1 MSAKEAL
8 EALWSAYQIKRNST
22 TLSEY
27 MVEFRRQYGD
37 CLKTDFPANPSRS
50 VASPHLIDLPE
61 GFLQVVELYLRECS
75 DECNTGVTV
84 ETVQKAS
91 VAVQVLSILS
101 RNFNNI
107 PFVSTSDAVPLVI
120 VISSAVANQYTQHS
134 KDANDQNTQGF
145 LLSVLVFLEVLYD
158 PHLIWQKMC
167 AKVPVDS
174 NKCKVSPSHLH
185 LEVIPFFYDCLSS
198 KPCFLPA
205 SIQMKL
211 IHVFGAII
219 CGAQHNAQV
228 AINQN
233 TVEILFQ
240 RLREQECPLEVKM
253 TAVRC
258 ILQGI
263 VTLCASPPEARKVDV
278 DAFVREY
285 LGTLSKLMTEEEKP
299 TQVDTAQW
307 MMSGLQELF
316 SSNSN
321 SALKK
326 VFHDNELVE
335 RLIRSLHGTKLKSG
349 SAQKMATSSVRLIH
363 VFLSNVPFA
372 KKHFSSMQGY
382 RTLISTLKTMG
393 EPQQCTLETLLE
405 WLVEETPRLTG
416 TSSTLR
422 NLELMIHLLHW
433 LPQLES
439 HSLQLWLAEQ
449 LDSMVKGSLRSRMAC
464 ARGGV
469 IPAIIHVLGRS
480 NTIGGKAVGQL
491 LRFLV
496 TLASCSISTSE
507 LKALFHLLRPS
518 TSGEQ
523 HQYTLPLMYALSSMV
538 KSDGWLG
545 ASHFFDFSDLDEGIV
560 IPNIRKWPG
569 SGFAFHAW
577 VRLEKLNVR
586 KEAPFRRQLYS
597 FTSPNGTLESFFTAQ
612 GKLVVAVATK
622 KDYYAVPVEGI
633 TLDDE
638 TWHSVDVCHTPAR
651 RPFTNSTTT
660 VFIDGRQRVSVQ
672 VKLPSLSEFSQ
683 CHVAWGNSNEPS
695 ALIGERRSASGR
707 GSGDSS
713 TSTSVVEHSSGAGE
727 EQTSQNTV
735 TGGFLK
741 NSALGSFLS
750 GWDTDKIFSM
760 APSVPANL
768 RSAFNADPDPSIN
781 VSPLESH
788 EQVWGL
794 SRGLK
799 GQIGS
804 LCLFSEPL
812 QASQVKMMYTGGPRN
827 YTLFKNEDSVEV
839 AELLGKLVLYY
850 DAKASVDGTCTNLAP
865 SSSLYDGKFTGRYC
879 HTQNVKDTVN
889 LIGGFPTLYVL
900 LENSGKP
907 IPKCS
912 PSFEAASTPSS
923 NKASEEIV
931 DDWIVVP
938 SSSSSFSGP
947 QFVLLDLLRETEGNP
962 KTLAKDLRLAQNQV
976 SSFLVIVQ
984 HLMQGSPENQMQ
996 LLARTGIPTIGAL
1009 MQRVPGHCIDV
1020 NVLMAVQLLVENASS
1035 VENAQE
1041 MLQLV
1046 YQHILF
1052 DFRIWSKG
1060 SFAVRLGHI
1069 QYLTTI
1075 IKEDRKY
1082 FRKKYGPRFMLD
1094 MVQMFYSDCSLLTSD
1109 DVKTIRMAV
1118 LSLVKFYMMRDVSI
1132 QDVNAVVSY
1141 VLSQRKEELAKEMIE
1156 MLLHLLE
1163 SPSTKDQL
1171 VLLLYEP
1178 NCAELFYCIL
1188 LNREFSSC
1196 TKVKVLKVIQ
1206 ALLKSGRVYE
1216 KSKSRLRLAE
1226 VGFASLTGLLSPN
1239 EVTSEVAR
1247 ELVNLILMS
1256 DISQGFPGFLAVLN
1270 LIKNMDIELKFYA
1283 AKKLLGVLTD
1293 SAALLPQLAA
1303 QTGWQECVLSLLIK
1317 EPISESSCANRATV
1331 PALDLIDL
1339 NSLEADASADSEK
1352 PGSPVL
1358 KRGTLHRLSQKAL
1371 VAQQS
1376 LDEIMPGS
1384 PKASQ
1389 IFTHLK
1395 EHIFDFEITQF
1406 LGSARS
1412 RTNSQCSS
1420 QEDLASDA
1428 AQRSSPVSVT
1438 PSSLRRAPDQSPR
1451 ISPAHKMLG
1460 ISPVR
1465 SPVENGL
1472 SGGTEEQ
1479 LIDCVVEAA
1488 FLLAWR
1494 GIEGSS
1500 KQSWM
1505 ERGQVLVCV
1514 NKLALTNEL
1523 VASHLEIKRRLFERL
1538 LQACC
1543 TSLQESGQANATYAE
1558 NASEL
1563 MKLVF
1568 DFVCH
1573 ENVEDESRL
1582 SEKLLEHVLMVMDL
1596 LMVFGESPG
1605 DEGWEDMSKLALGI
1619 LLVCAASHKLE
1630 LCAMATARLHTLV
1643 QTRPFASLEES
1654 CYLLTGVNT
1663 VLAKAVKDG
1672 DQEQYSFVIPVVRA
1686 LLERVGLRLR
1696 AWQHLPSQPNM
1707 DAGPAFFDQFQKY
1720 ALTPEWTSFV
1730 SNVVRPVQ
1738 EQYSSMLI
1746 REQHEA
1752 MNGFW
1757 NQCYEGIMVAM
1768 HRRSRGVGESKLRF
1782 QSQILSAFQTRLVE
1796 EQQRILAVQTNLRN
1810 QHLFICRRWKA
1821 TKLFLT
1827 GPCGPWASSVIKPLY
1842 WKLSQQENFAR
1853 MRLKLTL
1860 NHNFD
1865 SHYQASCLRDNQGI
1879 LANQNTSWLPPIT
1892 AEARAM
1898 QQKEDIVAEEDIQA
1912 LQGQVQDLENPDGI
1926 IDKKKPVIEE
1936 DCELVTLMKVVKG
1949 RFEVTATQI
1958 YFIDLSPVRE
1968 EGERHDFT
1976 YPLHMLREVH
1986 LRRYNL
1992 RRSALEFFLVDQ
2004 TNFFLNFAT
2013 KTRNKIF
2020 GRVVALHP
2028 PNLLYSSGTRSPAEL
2043 LRASGLTQRWVNREI
2058 SNFEYLMHLNTIAG
2072 RTYNDLS
2079 QYPVF
2084 PWVLA
2089 DYSSPKL
2096 DFDNPSVYRDLSRPI
2111 GIVNPKNI
2119 EVVKAKFDSFVD
2131 ITGTVEK
2138 FHYGTHYSNSA
2149 GVLHYLV
2156 RLEPFTSLHIELQSG
2171 RFDVADRQFHSVEAT
2186 WKMLME
2192 SPNDVKELI
2201 PEFFYLPEFL
2211 TNMNA
2216 FDLGRLQGTKEQ
2228 VDDVRLPAW
2237 ATSPEDFIYK
2247 HRKALESEYVSLHLH
2262 DWIDLI
2268 FGYKQKGPAAAEA
2281 LNVFYYVS
2289 YEGAV
2294 DLDAI
2299 KDPVQREAT
2308 EGIIN
2313 NFGQTPC
2320 QLLKEPHP
2328 RRLSYEGAMLRMTKS
2343 DTKPPNL
2350 FLFLQNLKAYVVDDP
2365 LSCPVVHVNIP
2376 RSPARSFMQHGLM
2389 DTLVT
2394 VGCDGSLGVHGWLPY
2409 DRTRSYPN
2417 YFTFER
2423 DPNIQ
2428 NPKSAKKL
2436 AGVFQP
2442 GAKVHSRLFVLSSD
2456 GKFLVSGGHWDNSV
2470 RAYSLLRS
2478 KQVAH
2483 VILHKDVVTS
2493 LATDSCGMYLMTG
2506 SRDTTCII
2514 WELNQLGP
2522 GSFLPNKPF
2531 QILCGHDSEVTCVA
2545 VITELDMALSGSK
2558 DGTVNVHS
2566 VREGHFLHTL
2576 RLPGDMPEQVALLSV
2591 SHLGFIC
2598 IHSCPD
2604 PQALLKSGYVLHL
2617 YTINGKYLLRK
2628 EVARAISDM
2637 IVCDDYLITGD
2648 EDGLLVIYELFGLA
2662 EKVSLPLC
2670 SPILTVARTP
2680 TNSHLICSLSDG
2692 KLVVIGISTSSLR
2705 SSS

>member
-50 VASPHLIDLPE
+50 ITSPHLIDLPE
-61 GFLQVVELYLRECS
+61 GFLQVVESYLRECS
-75 DECNTGVTV
+75 DDCNTGVTV
-84 ETVQKAS
+84 ETVQKAV

-101 RNFNNI
+101 RNFSNI
-107 PFVSTSDAVPLVI
+107 PFVSTSEAVPLVI

-134 KDANDQNTQGF
+134 KDAKDQNTTGF
-145 LLSVLVFLEVLYD
+145 LLSVLIFLEVLYD

-167 AKVPVDS
+167 AKVPLES
-174 NKCKVSPSHLH
+174 TKYKVSPSHLH

-233 TVEILFQ
+233 TVEILFH

-263 VTLCASPPEARKVDV
+263 VTLCASPPEARKVDLN
-278 DAFVREY
+278 AFVREY
-285 LGTLSKLMTEEEKP
+285 LGTLSKLMTEEERP

-316 SSNSN
+316 SSNCTL
-321 SALKK
+321 ALKK

-335 RLIRSLHGTKLKSG
+335 RLIRSLHGTKLKSS
-349 SAQKMATSSVRLIH
+349 SAQKIATSSVRLIH
-363 VFLSNVPFA
+363 VFLSNYPFA
-372 KKHFSSMQGY
+372 KKHFSSMQGC

-393 EPQQCTLETLLE
+393 EPQQSTLETLLE

-416 TSSTLR
+416 TSTLR

-439 HSLQLWLAEQ
+439 HALQLWLAEQ
-449 LDSMVKGSLRSRMAC
+449 LDSMVKGSLRSRMDC

-469 IPAIIHVLGRS
+469 IPAVIHVLSRS
-480 NTIGGKAVGQL
+480 STIGGKAVGQL
-491 LRFLV
+491 LKFLV
-496 TLASCSISTSE
+496 TLGSCSISTSE
-507 LKALFHLLRPS
+507 LKALFHLLRPNS
-518 TSGEQ
+518 SGEQ

-545 ASHFFDFSDLDEGIV
+545 ACHFFDFRNPDEGIV
-560 IPNIRKWPG
+560 IPNIKKWPG

-577 VRLEKLNVR
+577 LRLEKLNVR

-597 FTSPNGTLESFFTAQ
+597 FTTANGSLESFFTAQ
-612 GKLVVAVATK
+612 GKLVVAVSTK
-622 KDYYAVPVEGI
+622 KDYYAIPVEGI

-651 RPFTNSTTT
+651 RPFTNSTMS

-683 CHVAWGNSNEPS
+683 CHVACGNSNEPTTPTS
-695 ALIGERRSASGR
+695 ERRAASSR
-707 GSGDSS
+707 ASGDST
-713 TSTSVVEHSSGAGE
+713 TSGMLPEHGLGGSEEHPGQGVAG
-727 EQTSQNTV
+727 S
-735 TGGFLK
+735 GGFLR

-760 APSVPANL
+760 APSVPVNL
-768 RSAFNADPDPSIN
+768 RSAFNADPDPS
-781 VSPLESH
+781 VSVTPLESH

-839 AELLGKLVLYY
+839 SELLGKLVLYY
-850 DAKASVDGTCTNLAP
+850 DAKASLDGTCTNLAP
-865 SSSLYDGKFTGRYC
+865 TLSLYDGTVRGRYC
-879 HTQNVKDTVN
+879 HTQNVKDTIN

-912 PSFEAASTPSS
+912 PSFETPCTPS
-923 NKASEEIV
+923 NHRASEELV

-938 SSSSSFSGP
+938 SSSSSFS
-947 QFVLLDLLRETEGNP
+947 
-962 KTLAKDLRLAQNQV
+962 
-976 SSFLVIVQ
+976 
-984 HLMQGSPENQMQ
+984 
-996 LLARTGIPTIGAL
+996 
-1009 MQRVPGHCIDV
+1009 
-1020 NVLMAVQLLVENASS
+1020 
-1035 VENAQE
+1035 
-1041 MLQLV
+1041 
-1046 YQHILF
+1046 
-1052 DFRIWSKG
+1052 
-1060 SFAVRLGHI
+1060 GHI

-1082 FRKKYGPRFMLD
+1082 FRKKYGPRFLLD
-1094 MVQMFYSDCSLLTSD
+1094 MVQMFYSDCSLLSSD

-1132 QDVNAVVSY
+1132 QDVSAVVSY
-1141 VLSQRKEELAKEMIE
+1141 VLSQRKEEL
-1156 MLLHLLE
+1156 L
-1163 SPSTKDQL
+1163 
-1171 VLLLYEP
+1171 
-1178 NCAELFYCIL
+1178 
-1188 LNREFSSC
+1188 
-1196 TKVKVLKVIQ
+1196 IQ
-1206 ALLKSGRVYE
+1206 ALLRSDKVYE

-1226 VGFASLTGLLSPN
+1226 VGFASLTGLMSSN
-1239 EVTSEVAR
+1239 DVTSEVAR

-1256 DISQGFPGFLAVLN
+1256 
-1270 LIKNMDIELKFYA
+1270 
-1283 AKKLLGVLTD
+1283 
-1293 SAALLPQLAA
+1293 
-1303 QTGWQECVLSLLIK
+1303 
-1317 EPISESSCANRATV
+1317 
-1331 PALDLIDL
+1331 
-1339 NSLEADASADSEK
+1339 
-1352 PGSPVL
+1352 
-1358 KRGTLHRLSQKAL
+1358 
-1371 VAQQS
+1371 
-1376 LDEIMPGS
+1376 
-1384 PKASQ
+1384 
-1389 IFTHLK
+1389 
-1395 EHIFDFEITQF
+1395 
-1406 LGSARS
+1406 
-1412 RTNSQCSS
+1412 
-1420 QEDLASDA
+1420 
-1428 AQRSSPVSVT
+1428 
-1438 PSSLRRAPDQSPR
+1438 
-1451 ISPAHKMLG
+1451 
-1460 ISPVR
+1460 
-1465 SPVENGL
+1465 
-1472 SGGTEEQ
+1472 
-1479 LIDCVVEAA
+1479 
-1488 FLLAWR
+1488 
-1494 GIEGSS
+1494 
-1500 KQSWM
+1500 
-1505 ERGQVLVCV
+1505 
-1514 NKLALTNEL
+1514 
-1523 VASHLEIKRRLFERL
+1523 
-1538 LQACC
+1538 
-1543 TSLQESGQANATYAE
+1543 GQANATHAE

-1605 DEGWEDMSKLALGI
+1605 DEGWEEMSKLALGI
-1619 LLVCAASHKLE
+1619 LLVCAGSHKLE

-1654 CYLLTGVNT
+1654 CYLLTGVNA
-1663 VLAKAVKDG
+1663 VLARAVKDG

-1720 ALTPEWTSFV
+1720 ALTSEWSSFV
-1730 SNVVRPVQ
+1730 SNVVKPVQ
-1738 EQYSSMLI
+1738 EQYGSMLI

-1768 HRRSRGVGESKLRF
+1768 HKRSRGVGESKLRF
-1782 QSQILSAFQTRLVE
+1782 QSQVLSAFQSRLVE

-1827 GPCGPWASSVIKPLY
+1827 GPCGPWSSSINKPLY

-1879 LANQNTSWLPPIT
+1879 LTNQSTSWLPPIS

-1898 QQKEDIVAEEDIQA
+1898 LQKEDFVAEEDIQA
-1912 LQGQVQDLENPDGI
+1912 LQGQVQDLEHPEGT

-2004 TNFFLNFAT
+2004 TNFFLNFTT

-2084 PWVLA
+2084 PWILA
-2089 DYSSPKL
+2089 DYTSPKL
-2096 DFDNPSVYRDLSRPI
+2096 DFEDPAIYRELSRPI
-2111 GIVNPKNI
+2111 GIINPKNI
-2119 EVVKAKFDSFVD
+2119 EEVKAKYDSFVD

-2171 RFDVADRQFHSVEAT
+2171 RFDVADRQFHSFEGT

-2211 TNMNA
+2211 TNMNG

-2237 ATSPEDFIYK
+2237 ASSPEDFIYK

-2262 DWIDLI
+2262 EWIDLI
-2268 FGYKQKGPAAAEA
+2268 FGYKQKGPAAVEA

-2328 RRLSYEGAMLRMTKS
+2328 RRLSHEGALLRMTKS

-2350 FLFLQNLKAYVVDDP
+2350 FLFLQNLKAYVVDAP

-2376 RSPARSFMQHGLM
+2376 KSPARSFMQHGLM

-2417 YFTFER
+2417 YFTFEK
-2423 DPNIQ
+2423 DLNLQ

-2493 LATDSCGMYLMTG
+2493 LATDNCGMYLMTG

-2514 WELNQLGP
+2514 WELNQLGS
-2522 GSFLPNKPF
+2522 GSFLPDKPF

-2576 RLPGDMPEQVALLSV
+2576 RLPGDLPEQVALLSV

-2598 IHSCPD
+2598 VHSCPD
-2604 PQALLKSGYVLHL
+2604 PHALLKSGYVLHL

-2628 EVARAISDM
+2628 EVSRAISDM
-2637 IVCDDYLITGD
+2637 TVCDDFLITGD

-2670 SPILTVARTP
+2670 SPILTVVRTP
-2680 TNSHLICSLSDG
+2680 TNSHLICSLGNG

-2705 SSS
+2705 SS

>member
-8 EALWSAYQIKRNST
+8 EALWSAYQIKRNSA

-27 MVEFRRQYGD
+27 MVEFRRQYGE
-37 CLKTDFPANPSRS
+37 CLKADFPANRSRS

-61 GFLQVVELYLRECS
+61 GFLQVVESYLRDCC

-84 ETVQKAS
+84 ETVQRAV

-107 PFVSTSDAVPLVI
+107 PFVSTSEAVPLII
-120 VISSAVANQYTQHS
+120 VISSAVANQYTQHV
-134 KDANDQNTQGF
+134 KDANDQKTAGY
-145 LLSVLVFLEVLYD
+145 LLSVLTFLEVLYD

-167 AKVPVDS
+167 SKVPLDS
-174 NKCKVSPSHLH
+174 TKHKVSPSHLH

-205 SIQMKL
+205 AIQMKL

-233 TVEILFQ
+233 TVDILFQ

-263 VTLCASPPEARKVDV
+263 VTLCASPPEARKVDLN
-278 DAFVREY
+278 AFVREY
-285 LGTLSKLMTEEEKP
+285 LGTLSRLMMEEERP

-321 SALKK
+321 LALKK

-335 RLIRSLHGTKLKSG
+335 RLIRSLHGTKLKSS

-363 VFLSNVPFA
+363 VFLSNYPFA

-382 RTLISTLKTMG
+382 RTLIGTLKTMG

-416 TSSTLR
+416 PCTLR

-433 LPQLES
+433 LPQLETAA
-439 HSLQLWLAEQ
+439 LQLWLAEQ
-449 LDSMVKGSLRSRMAC
+449 LDTLVRGSLRSRMSC

-469 IPAIIHVLGRS
+469 IPAIIHVLARS
-480 NTIGGKAVGQL
+480 TTIGGRAVGQL
-491 LRFLV
+491 LKFLV
-496 TLASCSISTSE
+496 TLGSCSISTSE

-518 TSGEQ
+518 SSGEQ

-545 ASHFFDFSDLDEGIV
+545 ASHFFDFSDPDEGII
-560 IPNIRKWPG
+560 IPNIKKWPG

-577 VRLEKLNVR
+577 LRLEKLNSR
-586 KEAPFRRQLYS
+586 KEAAFRRQLYS
-597 FTSPNGTLESFFTAQ
+597 FTAPNGMLEAFFTAQ

-622 KDYYAVPVEGI
+622 KDYYAIPVEGL

-638 TWHSVDVCHTPAR
+638 TWHSVDVCHAPAR
-651 RPFTNSTTT
+651 RPFTNSTVT

-672 VKLPSLSEFSQ
+672 VKLPSLTEFSQ
-683 CHVAWGNSNEPS
+683 CRVACGSGLNELAAAGS
-695 ALIGERRSASGR
+695 ERRATNTR
-707 GSGDSS
+707 GSGDNPVAS
-713 TSTSVVEHSSGAGE
+713 TAVGERSPGGADEQQPHSHAA
-727 EQTSQNTV
+727 

-741 NSALGSFLS
+741 NSAFGSFLS
-750 GWDTDKIFSM
+750 GWDTEKIFSM

-768 RSAFNADPDPSIN
+768 RSAFNADPDPSVCVTAI
-781 VSPLESH
+781 ESCA
-788 EQVWGL
+788 QVWGV
-794 SRGLK
+794 SSGLK
-799 GQIGS
+799 GQVGS

-812 QASQVKMMYTGGPRN
+812 QASQVKMMFTGGPRN

-839 AELLGKLVLYY
+839 AELLTRLVLYY
-850 DAKASVDGTCTNLAP
+850 DAKASVEGVCTNLAP
-865 SSSLYDGKFTGRYC
+865 SSSLYDGKVNGRYC
-879 HTQNVKDTVN
+879 HTQNVKDVIN

-900 LENSGKP
+900 LENSGKS

-912 PSFEAASTPSS
+912 PSFEAASPPSS
-923 NKASEEIV
+923 RRQASEELV

-938 SSSSSFSGP
+938 SSSSSFS
-947 QFVLLDLLRETEGNP
+947 
-962 KTLAKDLRLAQNQV
+962 DLRLAQNQV

-984 HLMQGSPENQMQ
+984 HLMQGSCENQMQ

-1035 VENAQE
+1035 AENAQE

-1082 FRKKYGPRFMLD
+1082 FRRKYGPRFLLD
-1094 MVQMFYSDCSLLTSD
+1094 MVQMFYSDCSLLSSD

-1118 LSLVKFYMMRDVSI
+1118 LSLVKFYMMRDVNI
-1132 QDVNAVVSY
+1132 QDVSAVVSY
-1141 VLSQRKEELAKEMIE
+1141 VLSQKKEELVKEMVE

-1163 SPSTKDQL
+1163 SPTTKDQL

-1178 NCAELFYCIL
+1178 NSAELFYCLL

-1196 TKVKVLKVIQ
+1196 TKVKVLKLIQ
-1206 ALLKSGRVYE
+1206 ALLRSDKVYE
-1216 KSKSRLRLAE
+1216 KSKSRLRLSE
-1226 VGFASLTGLLSPN
+1226 VGFASLTGLLSPS
-1239 EVTSEVAR
+1239 EVSSEVAR
-1247 ELVNLILMS
+1247 ELLNLILMS
-1256 DISQGFPGFLAVLN
+1256 DISQGFPGLLAMLN
-1270 LIKNMDIELKFYA
+1270 FIKNMDIELKFFA
-1283 AKKLLGVLTD
+1283 AKKLL
-1293 SAALLPQLAA
+1293 AALSDHSVLLPQLAQ

-1317 EPISESSCANRATV
+1317 EPISEASCANRAALTQ
-1331 PALDLIDL
+1331 LDLIDL
-1339 NSLEADASADSEK
+1339 RSLEGPDAAAAGADCEK

-1376 LDEIMPGS
+1376 LEEILPGS
-1384 PKASQ
+1384 PKAAAQ
-1389 IFTHLK
+1389 MFTHLK

-1406 LGSARS
+1406 LGSGRS

-1420 QEDLASDA
+1420 QEDLASETT
-1428 AQRSSPVSVT
+1428 QRSSPMVVT
-1438 PSSLRRAPDQSPR
+1438 PSPLRRVPPEQQPSSPR
-1451 ISPAHKMLG
+1451 VSPAHKMLG

-1465 SPVENGL
+1465 SPVVENGL
-1472 SGGTEEQ
+1472 RGGPEEQ
-1479 LIDCVVEAA
+1479 LVDCVVEAA

-1500 KQSWM
+1500 KQAWM

-1523 VASHLEIKRRLFERL
+1523 VASHLEIKRQLFERL

-1543 TSLQESGQANATYAE
+1543 TNLQESGTDGQANATHAE

-1596 LMVFGESPG
+1596 LLVFGESPG
-1605 DEGWEDMSKLALGI
+1605 DEGWEEMSKLALGI
-1619 LLVCAASHKLE
+1619 LLVCAGSHKLE

-1654 CYLLTGVNT
+1654 CYLLTGVHT
-1663 VLAKAVKDG
+1663 VLARAVKDG

-1686 LLERVGLRLR
+1686 LLERVALRLR
-1696 AWQHLPSQPNM
+1696 AWQHLPSQPNTE
-1707 DAGPAFFDQFQKY
+1707 AGPAFFDQFQKY

-1730 SNVVRPVQ
+1730 TTVVRPVQ
-1738 EQYSSMLI
+1738 EQYSSLQAK
-1746 REQHEA
+1746 EQQEA

-1768 HRRSRGVGESKLRF
+1768 HRRGRAAGESKLRF
-1782 QSQILSAFQTRLVE
+1782 QSQILSAFQSRLVE
-1796 EQQRILAVQTNLRN
+1796 EQQRVLSVQTNLRN
-1810 QHLFICRRWKA
+1810 QHLFVCRRWKA

-1827 GPCGPWASSVIKPLY
+1827 GPCGPWASSVNKPLY

-1865 SHYQASCLRDNQGI
+1865 SHYQASCLRDNQGN
-1879 LANQNTSWLPPIT
+1879 LCSQNTSWLPPIS
-1892 AEARAM
+1892 AEAKAM
-1898 QQKEDIVAEEDIQA
+1898 QQKEDVVAEEDIQA
-1912 LQGQVQDLENPDGI
+1912 LQGQLQDVENPDGT

-1949 RFEVTATQI
+1949 RIEVTATQI

-1976 YPLHMLREVH
+1976 HPLHMLREVH

-1992 RRSALEFFLVDQ
+1992 RRSALEFFLLDQ
-2004 TNFFLNFAT
+2004 TNFFLNFTT

-2020 GRVVALHP
+2020 GRLVALHP

-2043 LRASGLTQRWVNREI
+2043 LKASGLTQRWVNREI

-2089 DYSSPKL
+2089 DYTSPKL
-2096 DFDNPSVYRDLSRPI
+2096 DFEDPAIYRDLSRPI

-2119 EVVKAKFDSFVD
+2119 EEVKNKYEGFVD
-2131 ITGTVEK
+2131 ITGTMEK

-2171 RFDVADRQFHSVEAT
+2171 RFDVADRQFHSMEGT

-2211 TNMNA
+2211 TNMNG
-2216 FDLGRLQGTKEQ
+2216 FDLGRLQVSKEQ

-2247 HRKALESEYVSLHLH
+2247 HRKALESEHVSLHLH
-2262 DWIDLI
+2262 EWIDLI
-2268 FGYKQKGPAAAEA
+2268 FGYKQKGPAAVEA

-2299 KDPVQREAT
+2299 KDPIQREAT

-2328 RRLSYEGAMLRMTKS
+2328 RRLSHEGALVRMTKS

-2350 FLFLQNLKAYVVDDP
+2350 FLFLQNLKAYVVDPP
-2365 LSCPVVHVNIP
+2365 LGCPVVHVNIP

-2423 DPNIQ
+2423 DPALQ

-2436 AGVFQP
+2436 SGVFQP

-2483 VILHKDVVTS
+2483 VVLHKDVVTS
-2493 LATDSCGMYLMTG
+2493 LATDTCGMYLMSG

-2514 WELNQLGP
+2514 WELNQLGS
-2522 GSFLPNKPF
+2522 GSFLPSKPF
-2531 QILCGHDSEVTCVA
+2531 QVLCGHDSEVTCVA

-2598 IHSCPD
+2598 VHSCPD
-2604 PQALLKSGYVLHL
+2604 PLALLKSGYVLHL

-2628 EVARAISDM
+2628 EVPRAISDM
-2637 IVCDDYLITGD
+2637 AIYDDYLITGD
-2648 EDGLLVIYELFGLA
+2648 EDGLLVVYELFGLT
-2662 EKVSLPLC
+2662 EKVSMPLC

-2680 TNSHLICSLSDG
+2680 SHSHLICSLSDG

-2705 SSS
+2705 SP

>member
-1 MSAKEAL
+1 M
-8 EALWSAYQIKRNST
+8 
-22 TLSEY
+22 
-27 MVEFRRQYGD
+27 
-37 CLKTDFPANPSRS
+37 
-50 VASPHLIDLPE
+50 
-61 GFLQVVELYLRECS
+61 
-75 DECNTGVTV
+75 
-84 ETVQKAS
+84 
-91 VAVQVLSILS
+91 
-101 RNFNNI
+101 
-107 PFVSTSDAVPLVI
+107 
-120 VISSAVANQYTQHS
+120 
-134 KDANDQNTQGF
+134 
-145 LLSVLVFLEVLYD
+145 
-158 PHLIWQKMC
+158 
-167 AKVPVDS
+167 
-174 NKCKVSPSHLH
+174 
-185 LEVIPFFYDCLSS
+185 
-198 KPCFLPA
+198 
-205 SIQMKL
+205 
-211 IHVFGAII
+211 
-219 CGAQHNAQV
+219 
-228 AINQN
+228 
-233 TVEILFQ
+233 
-240 RLREQECPLEVKM
+240 
-253 TAVRC
+253 
-258 ILQGI
+258 
-263 VTLCASPPEARKVDV
+263 
-278 DAFVREY
+278 
-285 LGTLSKLMTEEEKP
+285 
-299 TQVDTAQW
+299 
-307 MMSGLQELF
+307 
-316 SSNSN
+316 
-321 SALKK
+321 
-326 VFHDNELVE
+326 VE

-363 VFLSNVPFA
+363 VFLSSFPFA
-372 KKHFSSMQGY
+372 KKHFSNMQGY

-393 EPQQCTLETLLE
+393 EPQQSTLETLLE
-405 WLVEETPRLTG
+405 WLVEETPRLTR

-491 LRFLV
+491 LKFLV

-545 ASHFFDFSDLDEGIV
+545 ASHFFDFSDPDEGIV
-560 IPNIRKWPG
+560 IPNIKKWPG

-577 VRLEKLNVR
+577 VRLEKLNAR
-586 KEAPFRRQLYS
+586 KEGAFRRQFYS
-597 FTSPNGTLESFFTAQ
+597 FTTPNGTLESFFTAQ

-622 KDYYAVPVEGI
+622 KEYYAVPVEGV

-638 TWHSVDVCHTPAR
+638 TWHSVDICHTAAR
-651 RPFTNSTTT
+651 RPFTNSTTV

-672 VKLPSLSEFSQ
+672 VKLPSISEFSQ
-683 CHVAWGNSNEPS
+683 CHVACANQAS
-695 ALIGERRSASGR
+695 ASTGERRSADGR

-713 TSTSVVEHSSGAGE
+713 GSTSSVEHGSGDC
-727 EQTSQNTV
+727 
-735 TGGFLK
+735 
-741 NSALGSFLS
+741 

-768 RSAFNADPDPSIN
+768 RSAFSVDPDPSIS

-865 SSSLYDGKFTGRYC
+865 SSSIYDGTFTGRYC

-947 QFVLLDLLRETEGNP
+947 QSVLLDLLCETEGDP

-1009 MQRVPGHCIDV
+1009 MQRGHCIDV

-1141 VLSQRKEELAKEMIE
+1141 MLSQRKEELTKEMIE
-1156 MLLHLLE
+1156 ILLHLLE

-1206 ALLKSGRVYE
+1206 ALLRSDRVYE

-1226 VGFASLTGLLSPN
+1226 VGFSSLTGLLSPN

-1256 DISQGFPGFLAVLN
+1256 DISQAFPGFLAVLN

-1283 AKKLLGVLTD
+1283 AKKLLAVLTD
-1293 SAALLPQLAA
+1293 SAVLLPQLAA
-1303 QTGWQECVLSLLIK
+1303 QAGWQECVLSLLIK
-1317 EPISESSCANRATV
+1317 EPISESNCANRATM
-1331 PALDLIDL
+1331 PTLDLIDL
-1339 NSLEADASADSEK
+1339 NSLEADTSADSEK

-1376 LDEIMPGS
+1376 TSLISKSVNFLEVLGPV
-1384 PKASQ
+1384 PTASAQ
-1389 IFTHLK
+1389 
-1395 EHIFDFEITQF
+1395 
-1406 LGSARS
+1406 AR
-1412 RTNSQCSS
+1412 RTWHPTRPNR
-1420 QEDLASDA
+1420 A
-1428 AQRSSPVSVT
+1428 APF
-1438 PSSLRRAPDQSPR
+1438 PSLLPPCVRLPDQSPR
-1451 ISPAHKMLG
+1451 ISPVHKMLG
-1460 ISPVR
+1460 TSPVR
-1465 SPVENGL
+1465 SPVDNGL

-1479 LIDCVVEAA
+1479 LIDCVVESA

-1500 KQSWM
+1500 KQCWM
-1505 ERGQVLVCV
+1505 ERGQVLICV

-1523 VASHLEIKRRLFERL
+1523 VASHLEIKRKLFERL

-1619 LLVCAASHKLE
+1619 LLVPAHSRHSRSP
-1630 LCAMATARLHTLV
+1630 ATCS
-1643 QTRPFASLEES
+1643 P
-1654 CYLLTGVNT
+1654 GVNT

-1696 AWQHLPSQPNM
+1696 TWQHLPSQPNM

-1720 ALTPEWTSFV
+1720 ALTLEWTLFV
-1730 SNVVRPVQ
+1730 SNVVKPVQ

-1782 QSQILSAFQTRLVE
+1782 QSQVLSAFQTRLVE
-1796 EQQRILAVQTNLRN
+1796 EQQRILTVQTNLRN

-1879 LANQNTSWLPPIT
+1879 LTNQNTSCLPPIT
-1892 AEARAM
+1892 AEAKAM

-2004 TNFFLNFAT
+2004 TNFFLNFTT
-2013 KTRNKIF
+2013 KIRNKIF

-2084 PWVLA
+2084 PW
-2089 DYSSPKL
+2089 
-2096 DFDNPSVYRDLSRPI
+2096 
-2111 GIVNPKNI
+2111 NI
-2119 EVVKAKFDSFVD
+2119 EEVKAKYDSFVD

-2171 RFDVADRQFHSVEAT
+2171 R
-2186 WKMLME
+2186 
-2192 SPNDVKELI
+2192 
-2201 PEFFYLPEFL
+2201 
-2211 TNMNA
+2211 
-2216 FDLGRLQGTKEQ
+2216 
-2228 VDDVRLPAW
+2228 
-2237 ATSPEDFIYK
+2237 
-2247 HRKALESEYVSLHLH
+2247 
-2262 DWIDLI
+2262 
-2268 FGYKQKGPAAAEA
+2268 
-2281 LNVFYYVS
+2281 
-2289 YEGAV
+2289 
-2294 DLDAI
+2294 
-2299 KDPVQREAT
+2299 
-2308 EGIIN
+2308 
-2313 NFGQTPC
+2313 
-2320 QLLKEPHP
+2320 
-2328 RRLSYEGAMLRMTKS
+2328 
-2343 DTKPPNL
+2343 
-2350 FLFLQNLKAYVVDDP
+2350 
-2365 LSCPVVHVNIP
+2365 
-2376 RSPARSFMQHGLM
+2376 
-2389 DTLVT
+2389 
-2394 VGCDGSLGVHGWLPY
+2394 
-2409 DRTRSYPN
+2409 
-2417 YFTFER
+2417 
-2423 DPNIQ
+2423 
-2428 NPKSAKKL
+2428 
-2436 AGVFQP
+2436 
-2442 GAKVHSRLFVLSSD
+2442 
-2456 GKFLVSGGHWDNSV
+2456 
-2470 RAYSLLRS
+2470 
-2478 KQVAH
+2478 
-2483 VILHKDVVTS
+2483 
-2493 LATDSCGMYLMTG
+2493 
-2506 SRDTTCII
+2506 
-2514 WELNQLGP
+2514 
-2522 GSFLPNKPF
+2522 
-2531 QILCGHDSEVTCVA
+2531 
-2545 VITELDMALSGSK
+2545 
-2558 DGTVNVHS
+2558 
-2566 VREGHFLHTL
+2566 
-2576 RLPGDMPEQVALLSV
+2576 
-2591 SHLGFIC
+2591 
-2598 IHSCPD
+2598 
-2604 PQALLKSGYVLHL
+2604 
-2617 YTINGKYLLRK
+2617 
-2628 EVARAISDM
+2628 
-2637 IVCDDYLITGD
+2637 
-2648 EDGLLVIYELFGLA
+2648 
-2662 EKVSLPLC
+2662 
-2670 SPILTVARTP
+2670 
-2680 TNSHLICSLSDG
+2680 
-2692 KLVVIGISTSSLR
+2692 
-2705 SSS
+2705 

>member
-27 MVEFRRQYGD
+27 MVEFRRQYGG
-37 CLKTDFPANPSRS
+37 CLKTDFLANPNRS
-50 VASPHLIDLPE
+50 VTSPHLIDLPE
-61 GFLQVVELYLRECS
+61 GFLQVVETYLRECS
-75 DECNTGVTV
+75 DDCNTGVTV
-84 ETVQKAS
+84 ETVQKGI

-101 RNFNNI
+101 RNFSNI

-134 KDANDQNTQGF
+134 KDANDQNTTGF
-145 LLSVLVFLEVLYD
+145 LLSVLIFLEVLYD

-167 AKVPVDS
+167 AKVPLES
-174 NKCKVSPSHLH
+174 TKYKVSPSHLH

-233 TVEILFQ
+233 TVEILFH

-263 VTLCASPPEARKVDV
+263 VTLCASPPEARKVDLN
-278 DAFVREY
+278 AFVREY
-285 LGTLSKLMTEEEKP
+285 MGTLSRLMTEEERP

-316 SSNSN
+316 SSNCTL
-321 SALKK
+321 ALKK
-326 VFHDNELVE
+326 VFHDSELVE
-335 RLIRSLHGTKLKSG
+335 RLIRSLHGTKLKSS
-349 SAQKMATSSVRLIH
+349 SAQKIATSSVRLIH
-363 VFLSNVPFA
+363 VFLSNYPFA

-393 EPQQCTLETLLE
+393 EPQQSTLETLLE
-405 WLVEETPRLTG
+405 WLVEETPRLMG
-416 TSSTLR
+416 TSTLR

-433 LPQLES
+433 LPQLDS
-439 HSLQLWLAEQ
+439 HALQLWLAEQ
-449 LDSMVKGSLRSRMAC
+449 LDLMVKGSLRSRMDC

-469 IPAIIHVLGRS
+469 IPAVIHVLSRS
-480 NTIGGKAVGQL
+480 STIGGKAIGQL
-491 LRFLV
+491 LKFLV
-496 TLASCSISTSE
+496 TLGSCSISTSE
-507 LKALFHLLRPS
+507 LKALFHLLRPNS
-518 TSGEQ
+518 SGEQ

-545 ASHFFDFSDLDEGIV
+545 ACHFFDFRDPDEGIV
-560 IPNIRKWPG
+560 IPNIKKWPG

-577 VRLEKLNVR
+577 LRLEKLNVR

-597 FTSPNGTLESFFTAQ
+597 FTTTNGTLESFFTAQ
-612 GKLVVAVATK
+612 GKLVVAVSTK
-622 KDYYAVPVEGI
+622 KDYYAIPVEGI
-633 TLDDE
+633 ALDDE

-651 RPFTNSTTT
+651 RPFTNSTML

-683 CHVAWGNSNEPS
+683 CHVACGNSIEPTTPT
-695 ALIGERRSASGR
+695 GERRAASSR
-707 GSGDSS
+707 ACGDS
-713 TSTSVVEHSSGAGE
+713 TLPEHGLEGSEEHPGQGVAGG
-727 EQTSQNTV
+727 
-735 TGGFLK
+735 GGFLR

-760 APSVPANL
+760 APSVPVNL
-768 RSAFNADPDPSIN
+768 RSAFNADPDPSIS
-781 VSPLESH
+781 VTPLESH

-839 AELLGKLVLYY
+839 SELLGKLVLYY
-850 DAKASVDGTCTNLAP
+850 DAKASLDGTCTNLAP
-865 SSSLYDGKFTGRYC
+865 TLSLYDGTIKGRYC
-879 HTQNVKDTVN
+879 HTQNVKDTIN

-912 PSFEAASTPSS
+912 PSFETPCTPS
-923 NKASEEIV
+923 NHRASEELV

-938 SSSSSFSGP
+938 SSSSSFS
-947 QFVLLDLLRETEGNP
+947 
-962 KTLAKDLRLAQNQV
+962 DLRLAQNQV

-984 HLMQGSPENQMQ
+984 HLMQGSLENQMQ
-996 LLARTGIPTIGAL
+996 LSARTGIPTIGAL

-1020 NVLMAVQLLVENASS
+1020 NVLMAVQLLVENAST

-1060 SFAVRLGHI
+1060 SFPVRLGHI

-1082 FRKKYGPRFMLD
+1082 FRKKYGPRFLLD
-1094 MVQMFYSDCSLLTSD
+1094 MVQMFYSDCSLLSSD

-1132 QDVNAVVSY
+1132 QDVSAVVSY
-1141 VLSQRKEELAKEMIE
+1141 VLSQRKEELAKEMVE

-1163 SPSTKDQL
+1163 SPTTKDQL

-1178 NCAELFYCIL
+1178 NCAELLYCIL
-1188 LNREFSSC
+1188 LNRDFSSC
-1196 TKVKVLKVIQ
+1196 TKVKVLKLIQ
-1206 ALLKSGRVYE
+1206 ALLRSEKVYE
-1216 KSKSRLRLAE
+1216 KSKSRLRLTE
-1226 VGFASLTGLLSPN
+1226 VGFASLTGLMSSN
-1239 EVTSEVAR
+1239 DVTSEVAR

-1256 DISQGFPGFLAVLN
+1256 DISQAFPGFLAVLN

-1293 SAALLPQLAA
+1293 NASLLPQLAA
-1303 QTGWQECVLSLLIK
+1303 QTGWQECILSLLIK
-1317 EPISESSCANRATV
+1317 EPISEASRAFQATV
-1331 PALDLIDL
+1331 STLDLIDL
-1339 NSLEADASADSEK
+1339 NSLEADTSTESEK

-1376 LDEIMPGS
+1376 LEEILPGS

-1389 IFTHLK
+1389 ILSHLK

-1406 LGSARS
+1406 LGSGRS

-1428 AQRSSPVSVT
+1428 AQRSSPVAVT
-1438 PSSLRRAPDQSPR
+1438 PSPLRRTQDQSPR
-1451 ISPAHKMLG
+1451 ISPAQKMLG
-1460 ISPVR
+1460 TSPVR

-1472 SGGTEEQ
+1472 SGGIEEQ
-1479 LIDCVVEAA
+1479 LINCVVEAA

-1523 VASHLEIKRRLFERL
+1523 VTSHLEIKRQLFERL

-1543 TSLQESGQANATYAE
+1543 TSLQESGQANATHAE

-1582 SEKLLEHVLMVMDL
+1582 SEKLLEHVLMAMDL

-1605 DEGWEDMSKLALGI
+1605 DEGWEEMSKLALGI
-1619 LLVCAASHKLE
+1619 LLVCAGSHKLE

-1654 CYLLTGVNT
+1654 CYLLTGMNA
-1663 VLAKAVKDG
+1663 VLARAVKDG
-1672 DQEQYSFVIPVVRA
+1672 DQEHYSFVIPVVRA

-1720 ALTPEWTSFV
+1720 AFTSEWTSFV
-1730 SNVVRPVQ
+1730 ANVVKPVQ

-1768 HRRSRGVGESKLRF
+1768 HKRSRGVGESKLRF
-1782 QSQILSAFQTRLVE
+1782 QSQVLSAFQTRLVE
-1796 EQQRILAVQTNLRN
+1796 EQQRILAMQTNLRN

-1827 GPCGPWASSVIKPLY
+1827 GPCGPWASSINKPLY
-1842 WKLSQQENFAR
+1842 WKLSQQENLAR

-1879 LANQNTSWLPPIT
+1879 LANQSASWLPPIT

-1898 QQKEDIVAEEDIQA
+1898 QQKEDIVAEEDIQN
-1912 LQGQVQDLENPDGI
+1912 LQGQVQDLDNPDSA

-2004 TNFFLNFAT
+2004 TNFFLNFTT

-2084 PWVLA
+2084 PWILA
-2089 DYSSPKL
+2089 DYTSPEL
-2096 DFDNPSVYRDLSRPI
+2096 DFDDSAIYRELSRPI
-2111 GIVNPKNI
+2111 GIINPKNI
-2119 EVVKAKFDSFVD
+2119 EEVKAKYDGFVD

-2171 RFDVADRQFHSVEAT
+2171 RFDVADRQFHSFEGT

-2211 TNMNA
+2211 TNMNG

-2237 ATSPEDFIYK
+2237 ASSPEDFIYK

-2262 DWIDLI
+2262 EWIDLI
-2268 FGYKQKGPAAAEA
+2268 FGYKQKGPAAVEA

-2328 RRLSYEGAMLRMTKS
+2328 RRLSHVGALLRMTKS

-2350 FLFLQNLKAYVVDDP
+2350 FLFLQNLKAYVVDAP
-2365 LSCPVVHVNIP
+2365 LSCPVVHINIP
-2376 RSPARSFMQHGLM
+2376 KSPARSFMQHGLM

-2394 VGCDGSLGVHGWLPY
+2394 VGYDGSLGVHGWLPY

-2417 YFTFER
+2417 YFTFEK
-2423 DPNIQ
+2423 DPNLQ

-2493 LATDSCGMYLMTG
+2493 LATDNCGMYLMTG

-2514 WELNQLGP
+2514 WELNQLGS
-2522 GSFLPNKPF
+2522 GSFLPDKPF

-2576 RLPGDMPEQVALLSV
+2576 RLPGDLPEQVALLSA

-2598 IHSCPD
+2598 VHSCPD
-2604 PQALLKSGYVLHL
+2604 PHALLKSGYVLHL

-2628 EVARAISDM
+2628 EVSRAVSDM
-2637 IVCDDYLITGD
+2637 TVCDDFLVTGD
-2648 EDGLLVIYELFGLA
+2648 EDGLLVVYELFGLA

-2680 TNSHLICSLSDG
+2680 TNSHLICSLGNG

-2705 SSS
+2705 SS

>member
-22 TLSEY
+22 TLLEY

-107 PFVSTSDAVPLVI
+107 PFVSTSNAVPLII
-120 VISSAVANQYTQHS
+120 VISSAVANQYTQHT
-134 KDANDQNTQGF
+134 KDANDHNTASF

-158 PHLIWQKMC
+158 PHLTWQKMC
-167 AKVPVDS
+167 AKVPLDS
-174 NKCKVSPSHLH
+174 TKGKVSPSHLH

-233 TVEILFQ
+233 TVEILFH

-263 VTLCASPPEARKVDV
+263 VTLCASPPEKRKVDLN
-278 DAFVREY
+278 AFVREY

-299 TQVDTAQW
+299 TQVDTAHW

-316 SSNSN
+316 SLNSN
-321 SALKK
+321 LALKK
-326 VFHDNELVE
+326 VFHDNEMVE

-363 VFLSNVPFA
+363 VFLSSFPFA
-372 KKHFSSMQGY
+372 KKHFSNMQGY

-393 EPQQCTLETLLE
+393 EPQQSTLETLLE
-405 WLVEETPRLTG
+405 WLVEETPRLTR

-491 LRFLV
+491 LKFLV

-545 ASHFFDFSDLDEGIV
+545 ASHFFDFSDPDEGIV
-560 IPNIRKWPG
+560 IPNIKKWPG

-577 VRLEKLNVR
+577 VRLEKLNAR
-586 KEAPFRRQLYS
+586 KEGAFRRQFYS
-597 FTSPNGTLESFFTAQ
+597 FTTPNGTLESFFTAQ

-622 KDYYAVPVEGI
+622 KEYYAVPVEGV

-638 TWHSVDVCHTPAR
+638 TWHSVDICHTAAR
-651 RPFTNSTTT
+651 RPFTNSTTV

-672 VKLPSLSEFSQ
+672 VKLPSISEFSQ
-683 CHVAWGNSNEPS
+683 CHVACGNQAS
-695 ALIGERRSASGR
+695 ASTGERRSADGR

-713 TSTSVVEHSSGAGE
+713 GSTSSVEHGSGAGE
-727 EQTSQNTV
+727 EQLSQNTA
-735 TGGFLK
+735 TGGFLR
-741 NSALGSFLS
+741 NSTLGSFLS

-768 RSAFNADPDPSIN
+768 RSAFNVDPDPSIS

-865 SSSLYDGKFTGRYC
+865 SSSIYDGTFTGRYC

-947 QFVLLDLLRETEGNP
+947 QSVLLDLLCETEGDP

-1020 NVLMAVQLLVENASS
+1020 NVLMAVQLLVENASG

-1141 VLSQRKEELAKEMIE
+1141 MLSQRKEELAKEMIE
-1156 MLLHLLE
+1156 ILLHLLE

-1206 ALLKSGRVYE
+1206 ALLRSDRVYE

-1226 VGFASLTGLLSPN
+1226 VGFSSLTGLLSPN

-1256 DISQGFPGFLAVLN
+1256 DISQAFPGFLAVLN

-1283 AKKLLGVLTD
+1283 AKKLLAVLTD
-1293 SAALLPQLAA
+1293 SAVLLPQLAA
-1303 QTGWQECVLSLLIK
+1303 QAGWQECVLSLLIK
-1317 EPISESSCANRATV
+1317 EPISESNCANRATM
-1331 PALDLIDL
+1331 PTLDLIDL
-1339 NSLEADASADSEK
+1339 NSLEADTSADSEK

-1376 LDEIMPGS
+1376 LEEILPGS

-1395 EHIFDFEITQF
+1395 EHIFDFEISQL

-1428 AQRSSPVSVT
+1428 TQQSSPVSVT
-1438 PSSLRRAPDQSPR
+1438 PSSLRKAPDQSPR
-1451 ISPAHKMLG
+1451 ISPVHKMLG
-1460 ISPVR
+1460 TSPVR
-1465 SPVENGL
+1465 SPVDNGL

-1479 LIDCVVEAA
+1479 LIDCVVESA

-1500 KQSWM
+1500 KQCWM

-1523 VASHLEIKRRLFERL
+1523 VASHLEIKRKLFERL

-1582 SEKLLEHVLMVMDL
+1582 SEKVRRTVE
-1596 LMVFGESPG
+1596 
-1605 DEGWEDMSKLALGI
+1605 LA
-1619 LLVCAASHKLE
+1619 
-1630 LCAMATARLHTLV
+1630 
-1643 QTRPFASLEES
+1643 
-1654 CYLLTGVNT
+1654 Y
-1663 VLAKAVKDG
+1663 
-1672 DQEQYSFVIPVVRA
+1672 
-1686 LLERVGLRLR
+1686 
-1696 AWQHLPSQPNM
+1696 
-1707 DAGPAFFDQFQKY
+1707 
-1720 ALTPEWTSFV
+1720 
-1730 SNVVRPVQ
+1730 
-1738 EQYSSMLI
+1738 
-1746 REQHEA
+1746 
-1752 MNGFW
+1752 
-1757 NQCYEGIMVAM
+1757 
-1768 HRRSRGVGESKLRF
+1768 
-1782 QSQILSAFQTRLVE
+1782 
-1796 EQQRILAVQTNLRN
+1796 
-1810 QHLFICRRWKA
+1810 
-1821 TKLFLT
+1821 
-1827 GPCGPWASSVIKPLY
+1827 VIKPLY

-1879 LANQNTSWLPPIT
+1879 LTNQNTSCLPPIT
-1892 AEARAM
+1892 AEAKAM

-2004 TNFFLNFAT
+2004 TNFFLNFTT
-2013 KTRNKIF
+2013 KIRNKIF

-2089 DYSSPKL
+2089 DYTSPKL
-2096 DFDNPSVYRDLSRPI
+2096 ELDSPSVYRDLSRPI

-2119 EVVKAKFDSFVD
+2119 EEVKAKYDSFVD

-2138 FHYGTHYSNSA
+2138 FHFGTHYSNSA

-2171 RFDVADRQFHSVEAT
+2171 RFDVADRQFHSVEGT

-2268 FGYKQKGPAAAEA
+2268 FGYKQKGSAAVEA

-2350 FLFLQNLKAYVVDDP
+2350 FLFLQNLKAYVVDAP
-2365 LSCPVVHVNIP
+2365 LSCPIVHVNIP

-2493 LATDSCGMYLMTG
+2493 LATDTCGMYLMTG

-2514 WELNQLGP
+2514 WELNQLGS

-2576 RLPGDMPEQVALLSV
+2576 RLPGDMPEQVTLLSV

-2598 IHSCPD
+2598 VHSCPD

-2637 IVCDDYLITGD
+2637 IICDDYLITGD
-2648 EDGLLVIYELFGLA
+2648 EEGLLVIYELFGLA

-2670 SPILTVARTP
+2670 FPILTVARTP

-2692 KLVVIGISTSSLR
+2692 KLVVIGITTSSLR
-2705 SSS
+2705 SFS